1 MLQRLSIS
9 NYALIASLSIDFD
22 NGFTVI
28 TGETGAGK
36 SILLGALGFVLGNRA
51 DSNILF
57 DETKKCVVEAVFVL
71 EDHKTTGRQDNERLK
86 SFFEEND
93 IDFDEECI
101 IRRELTPQKKSRS
114 FVNDTPVS
122 LQILKELGSYLV
134 DIHSQHDSLLL
145 CNPDFQLALLDDA
158 ANNQTLLSEYKKTY
172 REYISA
178 KNELEN
184 LRKKAVDNI
193 NENDYLKFQLDE
205 LQKAEL
211 QDDEYEE
218 LTQRI
223 EILENQE
230 EINRFLLESTT
241 ILENSDASLL
251 DGINTLIY
259 NVDKLK
265 RYISELASMSERL
278 NSVKIELKD
287 ICSDLNNLQDDSQYD
302 ASSLESLQER
312 FDLIQ
317 RLMMKHHLNDYSQ
330 LIELREDIKRKVD
343 EFNDVDNIV
352 ADKEKEV
359 RAMEKDLR
367 QKAKDLNKRRRS
379 AKTVFEKDVTEVIR
393 QLAMPYGVFEIKC
406 ETVENLTSSGTDVV
420 TFMFSANKGY
430 APENMAKA
438 ASGGE
443 LSRLMLAIKSIASR
457 NNYIPTLIFD
467 EIDTGVSGE
476 VASKLG
482 DIMNEMGETLQ
493 LVSITHLPQ
502 IASKAKHHFFVYKDV
517 VDEKTRSNIK
527 KLNREDRI
535 NEIAKMLSN
544 SEVTEEAIK
553 AAEVLVNN

>member
-1 MLQRLSIS
+1 MLQKLSIS
-9 NYALIASLSIDFD
+9 NYALIASLSVDFD
-22 NGFTVI
+22 NGFTAI

-57 DETKKCVVEAVFVL
+57 DETKKCVVEASFTFNN
-71 EDHKTTGRQDNERLK
+71 DRLRY
-86 SFFEEND
+86 FFEEND
-93 IDFDEECI
+93 IDYEDECI
-101 IRRELTPQKKSRS
+101 IRRELTPQKKSRA

-122 LQILKELGSYLV
+122 LQVLKELGSHLV

-158 ANNQTLLSEYKKTY
+158 ANNQELLSEYKKAY
-172 REYISA
+172 KEYTSA
-178 KNELEN
+178 KNELDA
-184 LRKKAVDNI
+184 LRKKALNNI
-193 NENDYLKFQLDE
+193 DENDYLKFQLDE
-205 LQKAEL
+205 LLKSEL
-211 QDDEYEE
+211 QDNEYEE
-218 LTQRI
+218 LAQRI

-230 EINRFLLESTT
+230 EINRLLIESTT

-251 DGINTLIY
+251 DGINSLIY

-265 RYISELASMSERL
+265 KYISELSSMSERL

-287 ICSDLNNLQDDSQYD
+287 ICSDLNDMQDDSQYD
-302 ASSLESLQER
+302 ISSLETLQER
-312 FDLIQ
+312 FDTIQ

-330 LIELREDIKRKVD
+330 LLQLREEIRRKVNEFSNID
-343 EFNDVDNIV
+343 EIV

-359 RAMEKDLR
+359 KMMEKSLY
-367 QKAKDLNKRRRS
+367 QKAKELNKRRLS
-379 AKTVFEKDVTEVIR
+379 AKVIFEKDVTDVIR
-393 QLAMPYGVFEIKC
+393 QLAMPYGVFEIRC
-406 ETVENLTSSGTDVV
+406 ESVDELTSNGTDVV

-443 LSRLMLAIKSIASR
+443 LSRLMLAIKNIAAR

-482 DIMNEMGETLQ
+482 DIMKEIGETLQ

-502 IASKAKHHFFVYKDV
+502 VASKAKHHFFVYKDV
-517 VDEKTRSNIK
+517 VDEKTRSNIRT
-527 KLNREDRI
+527 LTREERVM
-535 NEIAKMLSN
+535 EIAKMLSN
-544 SEVTEEAIK
+544 AEVTEEAK
-553 AAEVLVNN
+553 RAAEVLIN

>member
-1 MLQRLSIS
+1 MLQKLSIS
-9 NYALIASLSIDFD
+9 NYALIASLSVDFD
-22 NGFTVI
+22 NGFTAI

-57 DETKKCVVEAVFVL
+57 DETKKCVVEAVFTFNN
-71 EDHKTTGRQDNERLK
+71 DRLK
-86 SFFEEND
+86 YFFEEND
-93 IDFDEECI
+93 IDYEDECI
-101 IRRELTPQKKSRS
+101 IRRELNPQKKSRA

-122 LQILKELGSYLV
+122 LQVLKELGSHLV

-158 ANNQTLLSEYKKTY
+158 ANNQELLSEYKKAY
-172 REYISA
+172 KEYISA
-178 KNELEN
+178 KNELDA
-184 LRKKAVDNI
+184 LRKKALNNI
-193 NENDYLKFQLDE
+193 DENDYLKFQLDE
-205 LQKAEL
+205 LLKSEL
-211 QDDEYEE
+211 QDNEYEE
-218 LTQRI
+218 LAQRL

-230 EINRFLLESTT
+230 EISRLLMESTT

-251 DGINTLIY
+251 DGINSLIY

-265 RYISELASMSERL
+265 KYISELSSMSERL

-287 ICSDLNNLQDDSQYD
+287 ICSDLNDLQDDSQYD
-302 ASSLESLQER
+302 ISSLETLQER
-312 FDLIQ
+312 FDTIQ

-330 LIELREDIKRKVD
+330 LLQLREEIRRKVD
-343 EFNDVDNIV
+343 EFSNIDEIV

-359 RAMEKDLR
+359 KVMEKSLY
-367 QKAKDLNKRRRS
+367 QKAKELNKRRLS
-379 AKTVFEKDVTEVIR
+379 AKVIFEKDVTDVIR
-393 QLAMPYGVFEIKC
+393 QLAMPHGVFEIRC
-406 ETVENLTSSGTDVV
+406 ESVDELSSNGTDVV

-443 LSRLMLAIKSIASR
+443 LSRLMLAIKNIAAR

-482 DIMNEMGETLQ
+482 DIMKEIGETLQ

-502 IASKAKHHFFVYKDV
+502 VASKAKHHFFVYKDV
-517 VDEKTRSNIK
+517 VDEKTRSNIRT
-527 KLNREDRI
+527 LTREERVM
-535 NEIAKMLSN
+535 EIAKMLSN
-544 SEVTEEAIK
+544 AEVTEEAK
-553 AAEVLVNN
+553 RAAEVLIN

>member
-1 MLQRLSIS
+1 MLQKLSIS

-57 DETKKCVVEAVFVL
+57 DDTKKCVVEATFL
-71 EDHKTTGRQDNERLK
+71 LKDNERLK

-93 IDFDEECI
+93 IDYDDECI
-101 IRRELTPQKKSRS
+101 IRRELSPQKKSRS

-145 CNPDFQLALLDDA
+145 CNPDFQLSLLDDA
-158 ANNQTLLSEYKKTY
+158 ANNQELLSEYKKEY
-172 REYISA
+172 REYTSA
-178 KNELEN
+178 KNELES
-184 LRKKAVDNI
+184 LRKKALNNI
-193 NENDYLKFQLDE
+193 DENDYLKFQLDE
-205 LQKAEL
+205 LLKAEL
-211 QDDEYEE
+211 QDNEYEE
-218 LTQRI
+218 LAQRI

-230 EINRFLLESTT
+230 EISRLLNESTM
-241 ILENSDASLL
+241 ILENSETSVL

-265 RYISELASMSERL
+265 RYVSELDSMSERL

-287 ICSDLNNLQDDSQYD
+287 ICSDLNNLQDDSMD
-302 ASSLESLQER
+302 ISSLETLQER
-312 FDLIQ
+312 YDVIQ

-330 LIELREDIKRKVD
+330 LLQLREEIRRKVD
-343 EFNDVDNIV
+343 EFSNIDEIV

-359 RAMEKDLR
+359 KVMEKALS
-367 QKAKDLNKRRRS
+367 QKAKELNKRRLS
-379 AKTVFEKDVTEVIR
+379 AKAIFEKEVTEVIR
-393 QLAMPYGVFEIKC
+393 QLAMPYGVFEIKI
-406 ETVENLTSSGTDVV
+406 ENTKELTSNGTDVV

-443 LSRLMLAIKSIASR
+443 LSRLMLAIKSIAAK

-482 DIMNEMGETLQ
+482 DIMKVMGETLQ

-502 IASKAKHHFFVYKDV
+502 VASKAKHHFFVYKDI
-517 VDEKTRSNIK
+517 VDEKTRSNIRT
-527 KLNREDRI
+527 LTREERVM
-535 NEIAKMLSN
+535 EIAKMLSN
-544 SEVTEEAIK
+544 AEVTAEAMR
-553 AAEVLVNN
+553 AAEVLIS

>member
-1 MLQRLSIS
+1 MLQSLSIS
-9 NYALIASLSIDFD
+9 NYALISSLSVEFD
-22 NGFTVI
+22 NGFSVI

-57 DETKKCVVEAVFVL
+57 DDTKKCVVEASFIL
-71 EDHKTTGRQDNERLK
+71 KDNERLQ

-93 IDFDEECI
+93 IDFEDECI
-101 IRRELTPQKKSRS
+101 IRRELNPQKKSRS

-122 LQILKELGSYLV
+122 LQVLKELGSHLV

-145 CNPDFQLALLDDA
+145 CNPDFQLSLLDDA
-158 ANNQTLLSEYKKTY
+158 ANNQELLTEYKKSY
-172 REYISA
+172 KEYTSA
-178 KNELEN
+178 KNELES
-184 LRKKAVDNI
+184 LRKKALNNI
-193 NENDYLKFQLDE
+193 DENDYLKFQLDE
-205 LQKAEL
+205 LVKSEL
-211 QDDEYEE
+211 QDNEYEE
-218 LTQRI
+218 LAQRI

-230 EINRFLLESTT
+230 EISRLLNESTM
-241 ILENSDASLL
+241 ILENSETSVL
-251 DGINTLIY
+251 DGVNTLLY

-265 RYISELASMSERL
+265 RYISELDSMSERL

-287 ICSDLNNLQDDSQYD
+287 ICSDLNNLQDDSMD
-302 ASSLESLQER
+302 ISSLETLQER
-312 FDLIQ
+312 FDVIQ

-330 LIELREDIKRKVD
+330 LLQLREDIRRKVD
-343 EFNDVDNIV
+343 EFSNIDEIV

-359 RAMEKDLR
+359 KAMEKTLS
-367 QKAKDLNKRRRS
+367 QKAKDLNKRRLS
-379 AKTVFEKDVTEVIR
+379 AKVNFEKDVTDVIR
-393 QLAMPYGVFEIKC
+393 QLAMPHGIFEIKI
-406 ETVENLTSSGTDVV
+406 ENTNELTSNGTDVV

-443 LSRLMLAIKSIASR
+443 LSRLMLAIKSIAAK

-482 DIMNEMGETLQ
+482 DIMKVMGETLQ

-502 IASKAKHHFFVYKDV
+502 VASKAKNHFFVYKDI
-517 VDEKTRSNIK
+517 VDEKTRSNIRT
-527 KLNREDRI
+527 LTREERI
-535 NEIAKMLSN
+535 MEIAKMLSN
-544 SEVTEEAIK
+544 AEVTAEAMR
-553 AAEVLVNN
+553 AAEVLIS

>member
-57 DETKKCVVEAVFVL
+57 DETKKCVVEATFSFN
-71 EDHKTTGRQDNERLK
+71 NERLK
-86 SFFEEND
+86 TFFEEND
-93 IDFDEECI
+93 IDYDDECI
-101 IRRELTPQKKSRS
+101 IRRELTPQKKSRA
-114 FVNDTPVS
+114 FINDTPVS
-122 LQILKELGSYLV
+122 LQILKELGSQLV

-158 ANNQTLLSEYKKTY
+158 ANNSELLSEYKKAY
-172 REYISA
+172 KEYTSA
-178 KNELEN
+178 KNELDA
-184 LRKKAVDNI
+184 LRKKALNNMD
-193 NENDYLKFQLDE
+193 ENDYLKFQLDE
-205 LQKAEL
+205 LVKSEL
-211 QDDEYEE
+211 QDNEYEE
-218 LTQRI
+218 LAQRI

-230 EINRFLLESTT
+230 EISRLLNESTM
-241 ILENSDASLL
+241 ILENSETSVL
-251 DGINTLIY
+251 DGINTLLY
-259 NVDKLK
+259 NVDKLR
-265 RYISELASMSERL
+265 RYISELDSMSERL

-287 ICSDLNNLQDDSQYD
+287 ICSDLNNLQDDSMD
-302 ASSLESLQER
+302 ISSLETLQER
-312 FDLIQ
+312 FDTIQ

-330 LIELREDIKRKVD
+330 LIQLREEIRCKVD
-343 EFNDVDNIV
+343 EFSNIDEIV

-359 RAMEKDLR
+359 KAMEKTLR
-367 QKAKDLNKRRRS
+367 QKANELNKRRLS
-379 AKTVFEKDVTEVIR
+379 AKTLFEKDVTDVIR
-393 QLAMPYGVFEIKC
+393 QLAMPHGVFEIKM
-406 ETVENLTSSGTDVV
+406 ENANELTSNGTDVV

-443 LSRLMLAIKSIASR
+443 LSRLMLAIKNIAAR

-482 DIMNEMGETLQ
+482 DIMNEMGESLQ

-502 IASKAKHHFFVYKDV
+502 VASKAKRHFFVYKDV
-517 VDEKTRSNIK
+517 VDEKTRSNIRT
-527 KLNREDRI
+527 LTREERVM
-535 NEIAKMLSN
+535 EIAKMLSN
-544 SEVTEEAIK
+544 AEVTEEAMR
-553 AAEVLVNN
+553 AAEVLIN

>member
-22 NGFTVI
+22 NGFTAI

-57 DETKKCVVEAVFVL
+57 DETKKCVVEAVFAL
-71 EDHKTTGRQDNERLK
+71 HNERLK

-93 IDFDEECI
+93 IDYDDECI
-101 IRRELTPQKKSRS
+101 IRRELTPQKKSRA
-114 FVNDTPVS
+114 FINDTPVS
-122 LQILKELGSYLV
+122 LQILKELGSQLV

-145 CNPDFQLALLDDA
+145 CNPDFQLTLLDDA
-158 ANNQTLLSEYKKTY
+158 ADNLEILSEYKKAY
-172 REYISA
+172 KEYTSA
-178 KNELEN
+178 KNELDV
-184 LRKKAVDNI
+184 LRKKALNNI
-193 NENDYLKFQLDE
+193 DENDYLKFQLDE
-205 LQKAEL
+205 LLKSEL
-211 QDDEYEE
+211 QDNEYEE
-218 LTQRI
+218 LAQRI

-230 EINRFLLESTT
+230 EISRLLIESTT
-241 ILENSDASLL
+241 ILENSDSSLL
-251 DGINTLIY
+251 DGVNSLIY

-265 RYISELASMSERL
+265 KYIPEFSSMSERL

-287 ICSDLNNLQDDSQYD
+287 ICSDLNDMQDDSQYD
-302 ASSLESLQER
+302 ISSLETLQER
-312 FDLIQ
+312 FDTIQ

-330 LIELREDIKRKVD
+330 LIQLREEIRNKVD
-343 EFNDVDNIV
+343 EFSNIDEIV

-359 RAMEKDLR
+359 KAMEKTLR
-367 QKAKDLNKRRRS
+367 QKANELNKRRLS
-379 AKTVFEKDVTEVIR
+379 AKTVFEKDVTDLIR
-393 QLAMPYGVFEIKC
+393 QLAMPHGVFEIKMDNTN
-406 ETVENLTSSGTDVV
+406 ELTSNGTDVV

-443 LSRLMLAIKSIASR
+443 LSRLMLAIKSIAAK

-482 DIMNEMGETLQ
+482 DIMNVMGETLQ

-502 IASKAKHHFFVYKDV
+502 VASKAKHHFFVYKDI
-517 VDEKTRSNIK
+517 VDEKTRSNIRT
-527 KLNREDRI
+527 LTREERI
-535 NEIAKMLSN
+535 MEIAKMLSN
-544 SEVTEEAIK
+544 AEVTEEAMR
-553 AAEVLVNN
+553 AAEVLIN

>member
-1 MLQRLSIS
+1 MLHKLSIS
-9 NYALIASLSIDFD
+9 NYALIASLSVGFD
-22 NGFTVI
+22 NGFTAI

-57 DETKKCVVEAVFVL
+57 DETKKCVVEAVFTFNN
-71 EDHKTTGRQDNERLK
+71 DRLK
-86 SFFEEND
+86 YFFEEND
-93 IDFDEECI
+93 IDYEDECI
-101 IRRELTPQKKSRS
+101 IRRELNPQKKTRA

-122 LQILKELGSYLV
+122 LQVLKELGSHLV

-158 ANNQTLLSEYKKTY
+158 ANNQELLSEYKKAY
-172 REYISA
+172 KEYTSA
-178 KNELEN
+178 KNELDA
-184 LRKKAVDNI
+184 LRKKALNNI
-193 NENDYLKFQLDE
+193 DENDYLKFQLDE
-205 LQKAEL
+205 LLKSEL
-211 QDDEYEE
+211 QDNEYEE
-218 LTQRI
+218 LAQRI

-230 EINRFLLESTT
+230 EISRLLIESTT

-251 DGINTLIY
+251 DGINSLIY

-265 RYISELASMSERL
+265 KYISELSSMSERL

-287 ICSDLNNLQDDSQYD
+287 ICSDLNDMQDDSQYD
-302 ASSLESLQER
+302 ISSLETLQER
-312 FDLIQ
+312 FDTIQ

-330 LIELREDIKRKVD
+330 LLQLREEIRRKVD
-343 EFNDVDNIV
+343 EFSNIDEIV

-359 RAMEKDLR
+359 KAMEKALY
-367 QKAKDLNKRRRS
+367 QKAKELNKRRLS
-379 AKTVFEKDVTEVIR
+379 AKTIFEKDVTEVIR
-393 QLAMPYGVFEIKC
+393 QLAMPHGVFEIKC
-406 ETVENLTSSGTDVV
+406 EDVGELASNGTDIV

-430 APENMAKA
+430 APDNMAKA

-443 LSRLMLAIKSIASR
+443 LSRLMLAIKSIAAK

-482 DIMNEMGETLQ
+482 DIMKVMGETLQ

-502 IASKAKHHFFVYKDV
+502 VASKAKNHFFVYKDV
-517 VDEKTRSNIK
+517 VDEKTRSNIRT
-527 KLNREDRI
+527 LTREERI
-535 NEIAKMLSN
+535 MEIAKMLSN
-544 SEVTEEAIK
+544 AEVTAEALK
-553 AAEVLVNN
+553 AAEVLIS

>member
-1 MLQRLSIS
+1 MLQKLSIS
-9 NYALIASLSIDFD
+9 NYALIASLSVDFD
-22 NGFTVI
+22 NGFTAI

-57 DETKKCVVEAVFVL
+57 DETKKCVVEASFTFNN
-71 EDHKTTGRQDNERLK
+71 DRLRY
-86 SFFEEND
+86 FFEEND
-93 IDFDEECI
+93 IDYEDECI
-101 IRRELTPQKKSRS
+101 IRRELTPQKKSRA

-122 LQILKELGSYLV
+122 LQVLKELGSHLV

-158 ANNQTLLSEYKKTY
+158 ANNQELLSEYKKAY
-172 REYISA
+172 KEYTSA
-178 KNELEN
+178 KNELDA
-184 LRKKAVDNI
+184 LRKKALNNI
-193 NENDYLKFQLDE
+193 DENDYLKFQLDE
-205 LQKAEL
+205 LLKSEL
-211 QDDEYEE
+211 QDNEYEE
-218 LTQRI
+218 LAQRI

-230 EINRFLLESTT
+230 EISRLLIESTT

-251 DGINTLIY
+251 DGINSLIY

-265 RYISELASMSERL
+265 KYISELSSMSERL

-287 ICSDLNNLQDDSQYD
+287 ICSDLNDMQDDSQYD
-302 ASSLESLQER
+302 ISSLETLQER
-312 FDLIQ
+312 FDTIQ

-330 LIELREDIKRKVD
+330 LLQLREEIRRKVNEFSNID
-343 EFNDVDNIV
+343 EIV

-359 RAMEKDLR
+359 KMMEKSLY
-367 QKAKDLNKRRRS
+367 QKAKELNKRRQS
-379 AKTVFEKDVTEVIR
+379 AKVIFEKDVTDVIR
-393 QLAMPYGVFEIKC
+393 QLAMPYGVFEIRC
-406 ETVENLTSSGTDVV
+406 ESVDELTSNGTDVV

-443 LSRLMLAIKSIASR
+443 LSRLMLAIKNIAAR

-482 DIMNEMGETLQ
+482 DIMKEIGETLQ

-502 IASKAKHHFFVYKDV
+502 VASKAKHHFFVYKDV
-517 VDEKTRSNIK
+517 VDEKTRSNIRT
-527 KLNREDRI
+527 LTREERVM
-535 NEIAKMLSN
+535 EIAKMLSN
-544 SEVTEEAIK
+544 AEVTEEAK
-553 AAEVLVNN
+553 RAAEVLIN

>member
-1 MLQRLSIS
+1 MLQKLSIS
-9 NYALIASLSIDFD
+9 NYALIASLSVDLD
-22 NGFTVI
+22 NGFTAI

-51 DSNILF
+51 DTNILF

-71 EDHKTTGRQDNERLK
+71 KDNETTRQRDNEKFK

-93 IDFDEECI
+93 IDYDEECI
-101 IRRELTPQKKSRS
+101 IRRELTPQKKSRA
-114 FVNDTPVS
+114 FINDTPVS
-122 LQILKELGSYLV
+122 LQILKELGSQLV

-145 CNPDFQLALLDDA
+145 CNPNFQLSLLDDA
-158 ANNQTLLSEYKKTY
+158 ADNNDSLIEYKKSY
-172 REYISA
+172 REYTSA
-178 KNELEN
+178 KNELEI
-184 LRKKAVDNI
+184 LRQKAINNI
-193 NENDYLKFQLDE
+193 DENDYLKFQLDE
-205 LQKAEL
+205 FLKAEL
-211 QDDEYEE
+211 ADNEYDE
-218 LTQRI
+218 LNQKI

-230 EINRFLLESTT
+230 EINRLLMESTT
-241 ILENSDASLL
+241 LIEESETSLL
-251 DGINTLIY
+251 DGVNTLIN
-259 NVDKLK
+259 NVERLR
-265 RYISELASMSERL
+265 RYLPELDSMAERL

-287 ICSDLNNLQDDSQYD
+287 ICSDLNNLQDDSQD
-302 ASSLESLQER
+302 ISSLENLQER
-312 FDLIQ
+312 FDMIQ

-330 LIELREDIKRKVD
+330 LLELREEIRRKVD
-343 EFNDVDNIV
+343 EFANIDDIV

-359 RAMEKDLR
+359 KAMEKDLR
-367 QKAKDLNKRRRS
+367 QKAKELNKRRLS
-379 AKTVFEKDVTEVIR
+379 AKSVFEKDVTDVIR
-393 QLAMPYGVFEIKC
+393 QLAMPHGVFEIKM
-406 ETVENLTSSGTDVV
+406 EDTKELTSNGADVV

-443 LSRLMLAIKSIASR
+443 LSRLMLAIKSVAARS
-457 NNYIPTLIFD
+457 NYIPTLIFD

-502 IASKAKHHFFVYKDV
+502 IASKAKHHFFVYKTV

-527 KLNREDRI
+527 VLTHDERV

-544 SEVTEEAIK
+544 AEVTEEAIK
-553 AAEVLVNN
+553 AAEVLLGS

>member
-22 NGFTVI
+22 NGFTAI

-57 DETKKCVVEAVFVL
+57 DETKKCVVEAVFAL
-71 EDHKTTGRQDNERLK
+71 HNERLK

-93 IDFDEECI
+93 IDYDDECI
-101 IRRELTPQKKSRS
+101 IRRELTPQKKSRA
-114 FVNDTPVS
+114 FINDTPVS
-122 LQILKELGSYLV
+122 LQILKELGSQLV

-145 CNPDFQLALLDDA
+145 CNPDFQLTLLDDA
-158 ANNQTLLSEYKKTY
+158 ADNLEILSEYKKAY
-172 REYISA
+172 KEYTSA
-178 KNELEN
+178 KNELDA
-184 LRKKAVDNI
+184 LRKKALNNI
-193 NENDYLKFQLDE
+193 DENDYLKFQLDE
-205 LQKAEL
+205 LLKSEL
-211 QDDEYEE
+211 QDNEYEE
-218 LTQRI
+218 LAQRI

-230 EINRFLLESTT
+230 EISRLLIESTT
-241 ILENSDASLL
+241 ILENSDSSLL
-251 DGINTLIY
+251 DGVNSLIY

-265 RYISELASMSERL
+265 KYIPEFSSMSERL

-287 ICSDLNNLQDDSQYD
+287 ICSDLNDMQDDSQYD
-302 ASSLESLQER
+302 ISSLETLQER
-312 FDLIQ
+312 FDTIQ

-330 LIELREDIKRKVD
+330 LIQLREEIRHKVD
-343 EFNDVDNIV
+343 EFSNIDEIV
-352 ADKEKEV
+352 TDKEKEV
-359 RAMEKDLR
+359 KAMEKTLR
-367 QKAKDLNKRRRS
+367 QKANELNKRRLS
-379 AKTVFEKDVTEVIR
+379 AKTVFEKDVTDVIR
-393 QLAMPYGVFEIKC
+393 QLAMPHGVFEIKMDNTN
-406 ETVENLTSSGTDVV
+406 ELTSNGTDVV

-443 LSRLMLAIKSIASR
+443 LSRLMLAIKSIAAK

-482 DIMNEMGETLQ
+482 DIMNVMGETLQ

-502 IASKAKHHFFVYKDV
+502 VASKAKHHFFVYKDI
-517 VDEKTRSNIK
+517 VDEKTRSNIRT
-527 KLNREDRI
+527 LTREERI
-535 NEIAKMLSN
+535 MEIAKMLSN
-544 SEVTEEAIK
+544 AEVTEEAMR
-553 AAEVLVNN
+553 AAEVLIN

>member
-1 MLQRLSIS
+1 MLHKLSIS
-9 NYALIASLSIDFD
+9 NYALIASLSVGFD
-22 NGFTVI
+22 NGFTAI

-57 DETKKCVVEAVFVL
+57 DETKKCVVEAVFTFNN
-71 EDHKTTGRQDNERLK
+71 DRLK
-86 SFFEEND
+86 YFFEEND
-93 IDFDEECI
+93 IDYEDECI
-101 IRRELTPQKKSRS
+101 IRRELNPQKKTRA

-122 LQILKELGSYLV
+122 LQVLKELGSHLV

-158 ANNQTLLSEYKKTY
+158 ANNQELLSEYKKAY
-172 REYISA
+172 KEYTSA
-178 KNELEN
+178 KNELDA
-184 LRKKAVDNI
+184 LRKKALNNI
-193 NENDYLKFQLDE
+193 DENDYLKFQLDE
-205 LQKAEL
+205 LLKSEL
-211 QDDEYEE
+211 QDNEYEE
-218 LTQRI
+218 LAQRI

-230 EINRFLLESTT
+230 EISRLLIESTT

-251 DGINTLIY
+251 DGINSLIY

-265 RYISELASMSERL
+265 KYISELSSMSERL

-287 ICSDLNNLQDDSQYD
+287 ICSDLNDMQDDSQYD
-302 ASSLESLQER
+302 ISSLETLQER
-312 FDLIQ
+312 FDTIQ

-330 LIELREDIKRKVD
+330 LLQLREEIRRKVD
-343 EFNDVDNIV
+343 EFSNIDEIV

-359 RAMEKDLR
+359 KMMEKSLY
-367 QKAKDLNKRRRS
+367 QKAKELNKRRLS
-379 AKTVFEKDVTEVIR
+379 AKVIFEKDVTDVIR
-393 QLAMPYGVFEIKC
+393 QLAMPHGVFEIRC
-406 ETVENLTSSGTDVV
+406 ESVDELMSNGTDVV

-443 LSRLMLAIKSIASR
+443 LSRLMLAIKNIAAR

-482 DIMNEMGETLQ
+482 DIMKEIGETLQ

-502 IASKAKHHFFVYKDV
+502 VASKAKHHFFVYKDV
-517 VDEKTRSNIK
+517 VDEKTRSNIRT
-527 KLNREDRI
+527 LTREERVM
-535 NEIAKMLSN
+535 EIAKMLSN
-544 SEVTEEAIK
+544 AEVTEEAK
-553 AAEVLVNN
+553 RAAEVLIN

>member
-22 NGFTVI
+22 NGFTAI

-57 DETKKCVVEAVFVL
+57 DETKKCVVEAVFAL
-71 EDHKTTGRQDNERLK
+71 HNGRLK

-93 IDFDEECI
+93 IDYDDECI
-101 IRRELTPQKKSRS
+101 IRRELTPQKKSRA
-114 FVNDTPVS
+114 FINDTPVS
-122 LQILKELGSYLV
+122 LQILKELGSQLV

-145 CNPDFQLALLDDA
+145 CNPDFQLTLLDDA
-158 ANNQTLLSEYKKTY
+158 ADNLEILSEYKKAY
-172 REYISA
+172 KEYTSA
-178 KNELEN
+178 KNELDA
-184 LRKKAVDNI
+184 LRKKALNNI
-193 NENDYLKFQLDE
+193 DENDYLKFQLDE
-205 LQKAEL
+205 LLKSEL
-211 QDDEYEE
+211 QDNEYEE
-218 LTQRI
+218 LAQRI

-230 EINRFLLESTT
+230 EISRLLNESTM
-241 ILENSDASLL
+241 ILENSETSVL
-251 DGINTLIY
+251 DGVNTLLY
-259 NVDKLK
+259 NVDKLR
-265 RYISELASMSERL
+265 RYISELDSMSERL

-302 ASSLESLQER
+302 ISSLESLQER
-312 FDLIQ
+312 FDTIQ

-330 LIELREDIKRKVD
+330 LLQLREEIRRKVD
-343 EFNDVDNIV
+343 EFSNIDEIV

-359 RAMEKDLR
+359 KAMEKALN
-367 QKAKDLNKRRRS
+367 QKAKELNKRRIS
-379 AKTVFEKDVTEVIR
+379 AKTVFEKDVTDVIR
-393 QLAMPYGVFEIKC
+393 QLAMPHGVFEIKI
-406 ETVENLTSSGTDVV
+406 ENTNELTSNGTDVV

-443 LSRLMLAIKSIASR
+443 LSRLMLAIKSIAAK

-482 DIMNEMGETLQ
+482 DIMKVMGETLQ

-502 IASKAKHHFFVYKDV
+502 VASKAKNHFFVYKDI
-517 VDEKTRSNIK
+517 VDEKTHSNIRT
-527 KLNREDRI
+527 LTREERI
-535 NEIAKMLSN
+535 MEIAKMLSN
-544 SEVTEEAIK
+544 AEVTAEAMR
-553 AAEVLVNN
+553 AAEVLIS

>member
-1 MLQRLSIS
+1 MLHKLSIS
-9 NYALIASLSIDFD
+9 NYALIASLSVDFD
-22 NGFTVI
+22 NGFTAI

-57 DETKKCVVEAVFVL
+57 DETKKCVVEAVFTFNN
-71 EDHKTTGRQDNERLK
+71 DRLK
-86 SFFEEND
+86 YFFEEND
-93 IDFDEECI
+93 IDYEDECI
-101 IRRELTPQKKSRS
+101 IRRELNPQKKSRA
-114 FVNDTPVS
+114 FVNDTPVF
-122 LQILKELGSYLV
+122 LQVLKELGSHLV

-158 ANNQTLLSEYKKTY
+158 ANNQELLSEYKKAY
-172 REYISA
+172 KEYTSA
-178 KNELEN
+178 KNELDA
-184 LRKKAVDNI
+184 LRKKALNNI
-193 NENDYLKFQLDE
+193 DENDYLKFQLDE
-205 LQKAEL
+205 LLKSEL
-211 QDDEYEE
+211 QDNEYEE
-218 LTQRI
+218 LAQRI

-230 EINRFLLESTT
+230 EISRLLIESTT

-251 DGINTLIY
+251 DGINSLIY

-265 RYISELASMSERL
+265 KYISELSSMSERL

-287 ICSDLNNLQDDSQYD
+287 ICSDLNDMQDDSQYD
-302 ASSLESLQER
+302 ISSLETLQER
-312 FDLIQ
+312 FDTIQ

-330 LIELREDIKRKVD
+330 LLQLREEIRRKVD
-343 EFNDVDNIV
+343 EFSNIDEIV

-359 RAMEKDLR
+359 KMMEKSLY
-367 QKAKDLNKRRRS
+367 QKAKELNKRRLS
-379 AKTVFEKDVTEVIR
+379 AKVIFEKDVTDVIR
-393 QLAMPYGVFEIKC
+393 QLAMPHGVFEIRC
-406 ETVENLTSSGTDVV
+406 ESVDELTSNGTDVV

-443 LSRLMLAIKSIASR
+443 LSRLMLAIKNIAAR

-482 DIMNEMGETLQ
+482 DIMKEIGETLQ

-502 IASKAKHHFFVYKDV
+502 VASKAKNHFFVYKDV
-517 VDEKTRSNIK
+517 VDEKTRSNIRT
-527 KLNREDRI
+527 LTREERVM
-535 NEIAKMLSN
+535 EIAKMLSN
-544 SEVTEEAIK
+544 AEVTEEAK
-553 AAEVLVNN
+553 RAAEVLIN

>member
-1 MLQRLSIS
+1 MLQSLSIS
-9 NYALIASLSIDFD
+9 NYALISSLSVEFD
-22 NGFTVI
+22 NGFSVI

-57 DETKKCVVEAVFVL
+57 DDTKKCVVEASFIL
-71 EDHKTTGRQDNERLK
+71 KDNARLR

-93 IDFDEECI
+93 IDFEDECI
-101 IRRELTPQKKSRS
+101 IRRELNPQKKSRS

-122 LQILKELGSYLV
+122 LQVLKELGSHLV

-145 CNPDFQLALLDDA
+145 CNPDFQLSLLDDA
-158 ANNQTLLSEYKKTY
+158 ANNQELLTEYKKSY
-172 REYISA
+172 KEYTSA
-178 KNELEN
+178 KNELES
-184 LRKKAVDNI
+184 LRKKALNNI
-193 NENDYLKFQLDE
+193 DENDYLKFQLDE
-205 LQKAEL
+205 LVKSEL
-211 QDDEYEE
+211 QDNEYEE
-218 LTQRI
+218 LAQRI

-230 EINRFLLESTT
+230 EISRLLNESTM
-241 ILENSDASLL
+241 ILENSETSVL
-251 DGINTLIY
+251 DGVNTLLY

-265 RYISELASMSERL
+265 RYISELDSMSERL

-287 ICSDLNNLQDDSQYD
+287 ICSDLNNLQDDSMD
-302 ASSLESLQER
+302 ISSLETLQER
-312 FDLIQ
+312 FDVIQ

-330 LIELREDIKRKVD
+330 LLQLREDIRRKVD
-343 EFNDVDNIV
+343 EFSNIDEIV

-359 RAMEKDLR
+359 KAMEKTLS
-367 QKAKDLNKRRRS
+367 QKAKDLNKRRLS
-379 AKTVFEKDVTEVIR
+379 AKVNFEKDVTDVIR
-393 QLAMPYGVFEIKC
+393 QLAMPHGIFEIKI
-406 ETVENLTSSGTDVV
+406 ENTNELTSNGTDVV

-443 LSRLMLAIKSIASR
+443 LSRLMLAIKSIAAK

-482 DIMNEMGETLQ
+482 DIMKVMGETLQ

-502 IASKAKHHFFVYKDV
+502 VASKAKNHFFVYKDI
-517 VDEKTRSNIK
+517 VDEKTRSNIRT
-527 KLNREDRI
+527 LTREERI
-535 NEIAKMLSN
+535 MEIAKMLSN
-544 SEVTEEAIK
+544 AEVTAEAMR
-553 AAEVLVNN
+553 AAEVLIS